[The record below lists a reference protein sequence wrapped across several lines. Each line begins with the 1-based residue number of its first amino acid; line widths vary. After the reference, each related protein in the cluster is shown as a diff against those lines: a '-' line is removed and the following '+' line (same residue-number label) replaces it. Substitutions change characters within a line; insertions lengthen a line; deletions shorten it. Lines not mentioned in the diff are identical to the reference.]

1 MEIEM
6 KYTIGSKEIADQ
18 IWDDEE
24 LLHIAEENSR
34 EKVYMKAAYFDTEDS
49 ALAKKDIAFR
59 VRMEG
64 TRVVASL
71 KWNGGSDNGLHTREE
86 INVPVADEA
95 CFIMP
100 DPAIFKESEAG
111 RAMIEILD
119 NKPLHNVL
127 ENRFL
132 RSKMKIDTG
141 TCICELAID
150 IGEIVTDFGNEP
162 ICELEI
168 ELFTGSEE
176 SIREIGHR
184 LSEKY
189 DLVPQNQSKYARGL
203 KILNF

>member
-1 MEIEM
+1 
-6 KYTIGSKEIADQ
+6 
-18 IWDDEE
+18 
-24 LLHIAEENSR
+24 
-34 EKVYMKAAYFDTEDS
+34 MKAAYFDTEGS

-141 TCICELAID
+141 TCICEVAID

-176 SIREIGHR
+176 SIREIGHS

-189 DLVPQNQSKYARGL
+189 GLIPQNQSKYARGL